1 MPAFAGMTI
10 GGFRGERWLLRR
22 TAFAMPRRAAPL
34 QAVIP
39 ANAGIQRLQSRA
51 SIKPWMPAFAGMTI
65 GGFRGKR
72 RLLPRT
78 AFAMLRRAAPLQAVI
93 PANAGIQRLQSRAL
107 MEPWMP
113 AFAGRTIGG
122 FPGASHKSS
131 SPRKRGSRAFSAT
144 AARKPPHAKLSPA
157 RLPPRP
163 RSTEAANA
171 NIPQCRAPRDAGDL
185 LISPQAC
192 AANSAMRWAM
202 RRRASSELLRA
213 RCQAWRAAPCACSQ
227 LNAEPRRM
235 RW

>member
-1 MPAFAGMTI
+1 M
-10 GGFRGERWLLRR
+10 L
-22 TAFAMPRRAAPL
+22 RRAAPL

-39 ANAGIQRLQSRA
+39 ANSGIQRLQSPA

-72 RLLPRT
+72 WLSRRTAFAMLRRVAPFQAVIPANAGIQSLQSRASMEPWMPAFAGMTIGGFRGKRWLSWRT

-93 PANAGIQRLQSRAL
+93 PANAGIQSLQRD
-107 MEPWMP
+107 
-113 AFAGRTIGG
+113 
-122 FPGASHKSS
+122 SS
-131 SPRKRGSRAFSAT
+131 SQ
-144 AARKPPHAKLSPA
+144 AAACETSSPI

-185 LISPQAC
+185 SISPQAC